1 MVHPSSN
8 PNEKNPKTRRQH
20 NHKHKRKRNQRK
32 QKHLCPKN
40 YTKPNNYTKLERYLH
55 LEQNQPIPHRKQ
67 KKTKR
72 RIRILL
78 LVHKN
83 TKLPILPKQRVTTIP
98 KQKPKKRTK
107 PKKPRKTSY
116 HKRLK
121 HEHEQKIQQRP
132 SATIQRNNHAYR
144 QHKPRTPRNIP
155 NRTTHILH
163 KTNDKNR
170 RLSVRPVY
178 GQRNHT
184 LSSKTTREKIFRDR
198 NSIRICRNNYRKIK
212 IK

>member
-40 YTKPNNYTKLERYLH
+40 YTKPNNHTKLEGYLH
-55 LEQNQPIPHRKQ
+55 LEQNQPVPHRKQ

-83 TKLPILPKQRVTTIP
+83 TKLPILPKQRATTLP
-98 KQKPKKRTK
+98 KQKLKARTK
-107 PKKPRKTSY
+107 PKKPRETQH

-121 HEHEQKIQQRP
+121 HEHEQKIQQQF
-132 SATIQRNNHAYR
+132 SATIQRNNYAYR
-144 QHKPRTPRNIP
+144 QYEPRTSRNIP

-163 KTNDKNR
+163 KTNDKKGGF
-170 RLSVRPVY
+170 SVRPVY

-184 LSSKTTREKIFRDR
+184 TSSKKGKQKIFRDR
-198 NSIRICRNNYRKIK
+198 NNTGIHRNSYRKIK
-212 IK
+212 KL